1 MESIIRDLRFAV
13 RSLVRAPGFTLVGV
27 LTLALGIGAT
37 TTVFSV
43 VYGVLFRPLPFPR
56 ADRLVQ
62 IVQVLDEGDGSGH
75 RAGLS
80 LGQFFNLQEHST
92 TLSAVGIFGPAP
104 RTLTDVP
111 VPARLNGAGVAPG
124 LFEAVGAQPFRGRVL
139 RPADNEPGAEPVVLL
154 SYRAWRTHFGGR
166 EDIVGTRIT
175 LEDVPTR
182 VVGIM
187 PDAFT
192 FPSLAS
198 ETMSRNS
205 AGEIEDAPEFWIPR
219 RRFEP
224 VRSSSD
230 GFSIVQAHAVLKPG
244 VSYERALAEVR
255 SLIGPLPNGKV
266 LPVELVNERVE
277 MAQHTKPALVVFQL
291 GIVLVLLIA
300 CVNVV
305 NLLLTRAAGRRRELA
320 VRMALGASRGRLVRE
335 GVAEAVVLSVVGGG
349 LGCLLALALTSA
361 LRTLPPHI
369 FPRLRDIHID
379 GIVLGFSLA
388 LSVATGLVVGLLS
401 ALRVARASVVR
412 QLHAPAICNVSAVP
426 GARLRPSSL
435 LVVGEIAAAVVLLV
449 GGGLLV
455 NSFVRLVSAD
465 LGFDA
470 RNVVSFQVS
479 LPKNR
484 YPTSQSHQDFYREL
498 SAALR
503 ALPDVQAVS
512 AADYGVTGS
521 PIGFYPLT
529 IDGRLV
535 ATKESEISYRRVSPD
550 YFKTLRI
557 PVIEGR
563 EFRDGDWSPV
573 ATKVIVNRSFAQQH
587 FPNASA
593 IGHRIQWSEWK
604 DLEVIGVVA
613 DSRERPD
620 GEIPRAFYLPL
631 ETGGFGDRMAFMLRS
646 SREPGP
652 ILTAARA
659 VLGRVDQKLA
669 AFDAASLEEVLAHS
683 AASPRLYGLVSLWS
697 ALVALALAAIGLYG
711 VLAYSVGSRTHEFG
725 IRIALGAE
733 ARSIRWQVLRQGLA
747 LTLVGLAIGL
757 AGSYASVQALTSLLF
772 GVTARDMTTFSVAA
786 VVLVATAVIACL
798 VPSIRATRVDPVV
811 ALRAE

>member
-1 MESIIRDLRFAV
+1 MMESLLRDIRLAV
-13 RSLVRAPGFTLVGV
+13 RGLGRSPGFAAVAV

-43 VYGVLFRPLPFPR
+43 VYGVLLRPLPFPG

-62 IVQVLDEGDGSGH
+62 VVQVLDDRDGEKH

-80 LGQFFNLQEHST
+80 FGQFFNLQEHAT
-92 TLSAVGIFGPAP
+92 TLSAVGIFVSAP
-104 RTLTDVP
+104 RTITDIP
-111 VPARLNGAGVAPG
+111 VPARLNGASVLPG
-124 LFEAVGAQPFRGRVL
+124 LFEGIGAQPLRGRAL
-139 RPADNEPGAEPVVLL
+139 RPADNEPGAEPVVVL
-154 SYRAWRTHFGGR
+154 SYRTWRTHVGGR
-166 EDIVGTRIT
+166 EDIIGTRIT

-187 PDAFT
+187 PESFT
-192 FPSLAS
+192 FPPLAGPS
-198 ETMSRNS
+198 MSRNS
-205 AGEIEDAPEFWIPR
+205 AGELEDAPEFWIPR

-224 VRSSSD
+224 AASSG
-230 GFSIVQAHAVLKPG
+230 GFSIVQAHAILKPG
-244 VSYERALAEVR
+244 VTYERALAEVR

-266 LPVELVNERVE
+266 HPVELVNERVE
-277 MAQHTKPALVVFQL
+277 MAQDTRPALLVFQI
-291 GIVLVLLIA
+291 GILLVLLIA

-305 NLLLTRAAGRRRELA
+305 NLLLVRASGRRRELA

-335 GVAEAVVLSVVGGG
+335 GIAEAVILSVIGGA
-349 LGCLLALALTSA
+349 LGCLLAFALTSA

-369 FPRLRDIHID
+369 FPRLRDIHVD
-379 GIVLGFSLA
+379 GIVLAFSLA
-388 LSVATGLVVGLLS
+388 LSVATGLIVGLLS
-401 ALRVARASVVR
+401 ALRVARASVLN
-412 QLHAPAICNVSAVP
+412 QLHALASYRFTAGP

-455 NSFVRLVSAD
+455 NSFVRLVSVD

-470 RNVVSFQVS
+470 RDVVSFKVS

-484 YPTSQSHQDFYREL
+484 YPTRQSHQDFYREL
-498 SAALR
+498 SAALKS
-503 ALPDVQAVS
+503 LPDVQAVS

-529 IDGRLV
+529 IDGRLA
-535 ATKESEISYRRVSPD
+535 ATEESEISYRRVSPD

-557 PVIEGR
+557 PVVEGR
-563 EFRDGDWSPV
+563 EFRDDDWSV
-573 ATKVIVNRSFAQQH
+573 TAAKVIVNQSFARQH
-587 FPNASA
+587 FPNATA

-613 DSRERPD
+613 DTRENAD
-620 GEIPRAFYLPL
+620 GKIQRAFYLPL
-631 ETGGFGDRMAFMLRS
+631 ETGGFGSSLTVMLRS
-646 SREPGP
+646 PREPGSVLP
-652 ILTAARA
+652 AARA
-659 VLGRVDQKLA
+659 VLGRVDPRLA
-669 AFDAASLEEVLAHS
+669 PYDAASLEEVLAHS
-683 AASPRLYGLVSLWS
+683 AASPRLYGLVALWC

-733 ARSIRWQVLRQGLA
+733 TRAVRWQVLRQGLV
-747 LTLVGLAIGL
+747 LTIAGLAVGL
-757 AGSYASVQALTSLLF
+757 AGSYASVQVLTSLLF
-772 GVTARDMTTFSVAA
+772 GVTARDMTTFSVAT
-786 VVLVATAVIACL
+786 VLLVTTAVIACL
-798 VPSIRATRVDPVV
+798 VPSSRATRVDPVV